1 MGLLFVIQKHSE
13 AYCNIVQISYELSFV
28 YFKQVF
34 CLLRNHSEAFPSQ
47 ASFWRCSRV
56 FLLTLNIFHTLL

>member
-28 YFKQVF
+28 YFVIIQKHSLPRRRSGVVLVSF
-34 CLLRNHSEAFPSQ
+34 C
-47 ASFWRCSRV
+47 
-56 FLLTLNIFHTLL
+56 